1 MHIAAGPP
9 EGRGFLM
16 NARAGVLRAL
26 NGTSSGYLSVLFG
39 ALLAGAAS
47 AAPASN
53 TEVVRDLPG
62 RVGPII
68 GSALACTDVARPRV
82 QTPQI
87 KAQLAALGV
96 EQTSQ
101 VGQKRRSDRR
111 PPTSGLPRQEDIL
124 RGSRHVSKVPFAEVA
139 GPSSWSYQFIE

>member
-1 MHIAAGPP
+1 VHIAAGPP

-53 TEVVRDLPG
+53 TDVVRDLAG

-68 GSALACTDVARPRV
+68 GSALACTDVARPR
-82 QTPQI
+82 P
-87 KAQLAALGV
+87 G
-96 EQTSQ
+96 
-101 VGQKRRSDRR
+101 
-111 PPTSGLPRQEDIL
+111 PPNQS
-124 RGSRHVSKVPFAEVA
+124 VA
-139 GPSSWSYQFIE
+139 GCSWARANFRSGSFASC